1 MTEVLL
7 IDGLEERGS
16 KLAQLLTKQGKETHH
31 QTSLPGISEL
41 RACACLVC
49 TDELIDSH
57 LSQYAEQL
65 PVIVLAEPG
74 SIRAAVSSIK
84 RGAADYLPWP
94 VEAEELVAAIERAA
108 ANNILT
114 PQQTLQQ
121 FPMIGSSS
129 LMVQLKQNIA
139 KVAPTQSTVLIL
151 GQSGTGKELVARAI
165 HAGSSRAAA
174 PLISINC
181 ATVPHNLIEAELF
194 GLEQFESPQGT
205 HRGLVD
211 AAEGGTLFLDEVGEL
226 PLAAQARLL
235 RVVQGENRRV
245 GSSATHAVDVRV
257 IAATHRNLAQLTTS
271 GQFREDLFYR
281 LNVVCFDLPPL
292 QQRQGDVL
300 EIADWLLQRT
310 ANRMNKEGLSFA
322 SDATDIMAR
331 YHWPGNVRE
340 LENAVERAVI
350 LSDNNTSISAE
361 LLAIEPNTEA
371 GAPPDVAMDPDQ
383 TSLEDY
389 FVRFVLDNQDQLTE
403 TELAE
408 KLGISRKSLWERR
421 QRLSIPRRK
430 TRKRGPRRDAKADL
444 EDRMD

>member
-1 MTEVLL
+1 MTDILL
-7 IDGLEERGS
+7 IDGDDARG
-16 KLAQLLTKQGKETHH
+16 KNMAQSLIKQGKETRHLTRLPSQNVLQEATCLICDE
-31 QTSLPGISEL
+31 QT
-41 RACACLVC
+41 
-49 TDELIDSH
+49 IDAQ
-57 LSQYAEQL
+57 LAQAADAL
-65 PVIVLAEPG
+65 PVIILSATPSV
-74 SIRAAVSSIK
+74 RAAVSCIK
-84 RGAADYLPWP
+84 RGAADYL
-94 VEAEELVAAIERAA
+94 ELPISDDELIAAIERAT
-108 ANNILT
+108 ANVSLT
-114 PQQTLQQ
+114 QHNTLQQ
-121 FPMIGSSS
+121 FPMIGSSQPM
-129 LMVQLKQNIA
+129 LDLKQKIA
-139 KVAPTQSTVLIL
+139 KVAPTTSTVLIL
-151 GQSGTGKELVARAI
+151 GQSGTGKELVARAL
-165 HAGSSRAAA
+165 HAGSDRASA

-194 GLEQFESPQGT
+194 GLEQFESQQGT

-245 GSSATHAVDVRV
+245 GSSATHTVDVRV

-292 QQRQGDVL
+292 QARQSDIL
-300 EIADWLLQRT
+300 EIADWLLHRT
-310 ANRMNKEGLSFA
+310 CSRLNKEGLSFA
-322 SDATDIMAR
+322 EDAIRAMTG

-350 LSDNNTSISAE
+350 LSDNHCEISQA
-361 LLAIEPNTEA
+361 LLAIEPGSEMPVSADTA
-371 GAPPDVAMDPDQ
+371 RDSDQ

-389 FVRFVLDNQDQLTE
+389 FVRFVLDHQDHLTE

-430 TRKRGPRRDAKADL
+430 TRKRGPRRDSKPDL
-444 EDRMD
+444 KNGVE